1 MFVCIIINSFYFG
14 IVNIQLTLSFKTI
27 FITIVVSI
35 LAIVFFIA
43 DFIVLNIIT
52 NNVLIL
58 DFLYFFKGRV
68 QIISFLISLLIA
80 IQEEFL
86 FRYYLFQESGYSSL
100 FLLLIGSVSF
110 GVIHIVFSKYDI
122 FSKTFLGFVCGV
134 IFLLT
139 NSILFSILFHIIY
152 NYFALKNK
160 TTELEVSSFGN

>member
-14 IVNIQLTLSFKTI
+14 IVDAQLTLSFKTL
-27 FITIVVSI
+27 FIIVVVSI
-35 LAIVFFIA
+35 LAILFFIT
-43 DFIVLNIIT
+43 DFIVLNMII
-52 NNVLIL
+52 NKVLIL
-58 DFLYFFKGRV
+58 DFPYFFKGKV
-68 QIISFLISLLIA
+68 QIIAFLISLLIA

-86 FRYYLFQESGYSSL
+86 FRYYLFQESSYPSI

-152 NYFALKNK
+152 NYFTLKNK